1 MKFITFFIAAFIVEN
16 FHSVH
21 ALSNT
26 SKNGN
31 LSEVVKATSDGCDRR
46 QVFST
51 VLTSASLAFG
61 VASAN
66 PGKAFAFP
74 NKISDKYDDRPKR
87 RGGQPKDLGLA
98 TRTTLEGEEYLGL
111 KHCGAAPNCFSSTDS
126 DDPDHVIP
134 AWQWPADL
142 NLKDAFVQLDDA
154 IKNYK
159 PGQGNIDGGG
169 FQIVKSDLDK
179 GYIYTQFESL
189 KNGYIDDVEFA
200 FINPSNNN
208 EPANKVQVRSSSRI
222 GYLDFGVNGK
232 RLNYI
237 AKELKAKGWVAEG
250 VDAATH
256 EFYVMENSR

>member
-1 MKFITFFIAAFIVEN
+1 MKLVTFFAAVFIVEN
-16 FHSVH
+16 LQFVS
-21 ALSNT
+21 ALSNVSNKGKL
-26 SKNGN
+26 SK
-31 LSEVVKATSDGCDRR
+31 VVTATRDGCDRR
-46 QVFST
+46 QAFST
-51 VLTSASLAFG
+51 LLTGAGLAFS

-74 NKISDKYDDRPKR
+74 NKVSDKYDDRPKR

-98 TRTTLEGEEYLGL
+98 TRISLEGEEYLGL

-142 NLKDAFVQLDDA
+142 SLKDAFTQLDDA

-200 FINPSNNN
+200 FINPSNN
-208 EPANKVQVRSSSRI
+208 ESANKVQVRSSSRI

-237 AKELKAKGWVAEG
+237 AKEMKAKGWIAEG
-250 VDAATH
+250 VNAATH